1 MGSVT
6 AVIAWY
12 GSGFL
17 VARRLIG
24 RGHSAVVWWS
34 LAALLGGLT
43 VVPAVFSAAWRR
55 RSGPG
60 LDVVGRPVGAI
71 SGLHV
76 MVVGAPERLLATLDA
91 VPPAVARH
99 TGPVTIVGIVGHE
112 AFSGGLDT
120 GERPVAA
127 DTVRSVRPCSR
138 SDNRVVTTQG
148 VDGLEAVVAGV
159 GVPDLLVSSS
169 PSGGAPLRRSLRD
182 SLEASARHDLPVL
195 LVPRR
200 RSTVPSG
207 RPAMKVVA

>member
-1 MGSVT
+1 MGSIT

-17 VARRLIG
+17 LARRLVG
-24 RGHSAVVWWS
+24 RGHSSVVWWS

-43 VVPAVFSAAWRR
+43 AVPAVFSVAWRR
-55 RSGPG
+55 CSEPG
-60 LDVVGRPVGAI
+60 IDVVERTGRGV

-76 MVVGAPERLLATLDA
+76 MVVGAPDRLPATLDS
-91 VPPAVARH
+91 VPSAVARH

-120 GERPVAA
+120 GERPAA
-127 DTVRSVRPCSR
+127 AATVRSIRPCSR

-148 VDGLEAVVAGV
+148 VDCLDAVIAGV
-159 GVPDLLVSSS
+159 GAPDLLAASC
-169 PSGGAPLRRSLRD
+169 PSGGAALRRSLRD

-195 LVPRR
+195 LVPPRR
-200 RSTVPSG
+200 AAVPSG
-207 RPAMKVVA
+207 RPAMEAAA

>member
-17 VARRLIG
+17 LARRLVG
-24 RGHSAVVWWS
+24 RGHSFVVWWS

-43 VVPAVFSAAWRR
+43 AVPAVFAVAWRR
-55 RSGPG
+55 CSGPG
-60 LDVVGRPVGAI
+60 IDVVERPVGEVP
-71 SGLHV
+71 GLHV
-76 MVVGAPERLLATLDA
+76 MVLGAPGRLPDTLDA

-127 DTVRSVRPCSR
+127 DTVRAVRPCSR

-148 VDGLEAVVAGV
+148 VDGLDAVIAGV
-159 GVPDLLVSSS
+159 GVPDLLV
-169 PSGGAPLRRSLRD
+169 PSTAVGAALRRSLRD
-182 SLEASARHDLPVL
+182 SLEASARHDVPVL
-195 LVPRR
+195 LVPLRR
-200 RSTVPSG
+200 ATVPSG
-207 RPAMKVVA
+207 RSVLEAAA